1 MPHDNVWYSVVIN
14 NPTPEDED
22 ALARATENGWLV
34 EGQLEKGKNGTLHYQ
49 LAVRTDEGWT
59 AVKQMFPRANISEAE
74 DPVALRRYVVKT
86 ETRAVD
92 LTTPTRPQC
101 RTAKI
106 NNVQFF
112 DALICTIWD
121 MDTTF
126 MSPSHQASA
135 QRKGSTDLRLAA
147 LQSAIEADTSLTLYD
162 RAVELWMVGA
172 STPQFAMELAT
183 RAIRPDVRAIYR
195 RYRSALAKLWTP
207 ESSSIDLPT
216 NADDNEGRRQESRE
230 VDSSGSEDED
240 EGACEDEAVSEGEGG
255 SDSGQGT
262 DSSDQESDASE

>member
-1 MPHDNVWYSVVIN
+1 MPSENTWYSVVIN
-14 NPTPEDED
+14 NPTPEDD
-22 ALARATENGWLV
+22 VALQTATENGWLV

-59 AVKQMFPRANISEAE
+59 AVKQMFPRANISEAD

-92 LTTPTRPQC
+92 LTTPTPPRC
-101 RTAKI
+101 RATKL

-112 DALICTIWD
+112 DALLCTMWD
-121 MDTTF
+121 MGST
-126 MSPSHQASA
+126 SPSQSVAS
-135 QRKGSTDLRLAA
+135 LRR
-147 LQSAIEADTSLTLYD
+147 AIEKDDSLTFYD
-162 RAVELWMVGA
+162 SAVQRWMEDA

-183 RAIRPDVRAIYR
+183 RAIRPDVRAVYR

-207 ESSSIDLPT
+207 GEDSITLPT
-216 NADDNEGRRQESRE
+216 NANDNEGRGQESGE
-230 VDSSGSEDED
+230 VDSSGAEDED

-255 SDSGQGT
+255 SDSGQSA
-262 DSSDQESDASE
+262 DASDQESDASE